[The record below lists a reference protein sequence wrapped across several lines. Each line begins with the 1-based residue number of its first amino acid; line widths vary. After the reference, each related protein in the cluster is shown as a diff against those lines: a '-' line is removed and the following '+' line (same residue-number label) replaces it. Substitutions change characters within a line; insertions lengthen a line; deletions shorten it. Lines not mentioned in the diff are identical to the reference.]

1 MLADMSDILRQQYN
15 FAKDMRGVLLHWC
28 AAMDPDHFVAPVP
41 GFQDK
46 SMRDLLV
53 HITHAYT
60 FWIGHFALQ
69 KNYPYAREKELLSVA
84 SVAALY
90 QEVDTMMDAFLN
102 RYQNNTAE
110 MVAGEVRKKSSTF
123 PALQVFTHAVTHE
136 FHHKGQILTMGRYHG
151 YTPVDTDIIRL

>member
-1 MLADMSDILRQQYN
+1 MSDILRQQYDLV
-15 FAKDMRGVLLHWC
+15 KDMRSVLLNWC
-28 AAMDPDHFVAPVP
+28 AAMEPDHFVTPVP

-69 KNYPYAREKELLSVA
+69 KKYPYVREKELPSVA

-90 QEVDTMMDAFLN
+90 HDVDTMMNNFLN
-102 RYQNNTAE
+102 RYQHNTAE
-110 MVAGEVRKKSSTF
+110 RVVDEVRKKSSTLS
-123 PALQVFTHAVTHE
+123 ALQLFTHAVTHE